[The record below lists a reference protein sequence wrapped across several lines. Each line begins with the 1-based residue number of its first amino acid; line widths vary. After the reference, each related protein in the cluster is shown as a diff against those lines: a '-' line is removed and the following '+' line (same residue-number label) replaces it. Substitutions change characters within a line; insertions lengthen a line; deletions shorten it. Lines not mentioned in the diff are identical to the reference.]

1 MTNSQKFTAA
11 HKLAKTYEGNY
22 RACFALALKV
32 LNGTL
37 EIEMK
42 NTTIIRKAFF
52 TNDQTQFGI
61 RFTYEGSEIVHT
73 DHEEGV
79 VLEF

>member
-32 LNGTL
+32 LNSP
-37 EIEMK
+37 IK
-42 NTTIIRKAFF
+42 YQAPTIIRKAFF

-61 RFTYEGSEIVHT
+61 RFTYENSNVIHT
-73 DHEEGV
+73 DCEEGV

>member
-32 LNGTL
+32 LNSP
-37 EIEMK
+37 IEYQAP
-42 NTTIIRKAFF
+42 TVIRKAFF
-52 TNDQTQFGI
+52 TDYQTEFGI
-61 RFTYEGSEIVHT
+61 RFTYQNSNVIHT
-73 DHEEGV
+73 DCEEGV